1 MIAHRVRHLHLLAWN
16 AECLTRHLSRTAY
29 ADRLFVAHFA
39 VITFGL
45 VALWGAWRDP
55 TYSLHVAFGL
65 GALLALICVGLSG
78 QTGGPVALALQQPD
92 APFTY
97 FLREMRRAWALR
109 ELLEFI
115 RRAHLSCGAPP
126 RPTSNHSCLKGGGS
140 MHDPTHR
147 ALAFFDFKF
156 QGG

>member
-1 MIAHRVRHLHLLAWN
+1 MAHWARHLHWVVWN
-16 AECLTRHLSRTAY
+16 TECLTRHLSRTAY

-55 TYSLHVAFGL
+55 TYSLHVALGL
-65 GALLALICVGLSG
+65 GALLALIWIGPSG
-78 QTGGPVALALQQPD
+78 QTGGPVALALQVPD
-92 APFTY
+92 GLFIC
-97 FLREMRRAWALR
+97 FLREARRTWALR

-126 RPTSNHSCLKGGGS
+126 CPMSNYSCLKGGGS